1 MSSSPEYR
9 PDSASG
15 ASLAQS
21 SAPHGGPAGDGASV
35 EPEDLTRAEMAE
47 MGFLDHLEEFRWSL
61 IKGFAGVLVCTILA
75 AFFKEW
81 IIQSVLLGPKMP
93 DFITYRIFG
102 IETTDFIL
110 QNRTVTG
117 QFFADWGTV
126 IAVGV
131 IIGSPVFVYYMWRF
145 IEPGLYPGEKQGLR
159 FASVFATFFF
169 ILGICFGY
177 FVITPLALQFFA
189 QYSISPEIS
198 NEFDISKYFE
208 MVTFWSFGAGIL
220 FELPVV
226 IYFLAKLGIATPD
239 GLRKSRKW
247 ALLVCLTLGAF
258 FTPPDPISQILV
270 ATPLLLL
277 YEGSIWISAVV
288 TRRRERELKKALGPS
303 QS

>member
-1 MSSSPEYR
+1 MSSSSEHSA
-9 PDSASG
+9 DSATRS
-15 ASLAQS
+15 QT
-21 SAPHGGPAGDGASV
+21 PHGMPAGDGAASD
-35 EPEDLTRAEMAE
+35 PDDLMRPEMAD

-126 IAVGV
+126 LVVGV
-131 IIGSPVFVYYMWRF
+131 ILGSPVFVYYMWRF
-145 IEPGLYPGEKQGLR
+145 IEPGLYPGEKKGLR

-169 ILGICFGY
+169 MLGISFGY
-177 FVITPLALQFFA
+177 FIITPLALQFFA

-198 NEFDISKYFE
+198 NEFDITKYFE

-239 GLRKSRKW
+239 GLRKARKW

-258 FTPPDPISQILV
+258 FTPPDPISQVLV

-277 YEGSIWISAVV
+277 YEGSIYIAAVV
-288 TRRRERELKKALGPS
+288 TRRRDRELKKALESSPS
-303 QS
+303 